1 MNTDT
6 LARMQTYG
14 GSFARA
20 IAQAYVVADP
30 ENRAKLEQAFADLFA
45 RYAQETGK

>member
-14 GSFARA
+14 GAFARA
-20 IAQAYVVADP
+20 IAHAYIVADSD
-30 ENRAKLEQAFADLFA
+30 NRQRLESAFADLFA
-45 RYAQETGK
+45 RYAEDIK